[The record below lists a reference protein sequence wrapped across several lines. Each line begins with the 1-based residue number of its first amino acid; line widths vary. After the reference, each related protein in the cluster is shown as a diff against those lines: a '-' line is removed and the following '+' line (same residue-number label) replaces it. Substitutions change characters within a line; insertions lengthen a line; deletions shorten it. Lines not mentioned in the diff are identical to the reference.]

1 MTKTKSPYHD
11 LARAVAQAQTIL
23 VLQPDS
29 PDADSLGSALGL
41 EEIFGDLGKQVV
53 MYSYK
58 EPEPYLRTMDGWDR
72 VSQDMP
78 KSFDMIILV
87 DTGSPAL
94 IKSALEHHYG
104 PLTSKPM
111 FIVDHHITRSPFGF
125 ATTDIVEPACAAAE
139 VIANIALESDWPINS
154 GAATKLATAL
164 LADSLNLTTPES
176 SERSVRMLAELV
188 QRGANLYELYKLKRT
203 SSALSPELVH
213 LKGRLLQSIEFHLAG
228 TLALAEITPD
238 IVDRYKD
245 IHEPYTLILS
255 DMQWAKGVELV
266 AVFKNYGTKINVPL
280 RSTKGYAAPVAAAL
294 GGGGHDNAAAYRC
307 KTVMIQ
313 EEKKLLIETFAK
325 FKEQAHA
332 SIQHAD
338 SQG

>member
-1 MTKTKSPYHD
+1 MPKPTTPID
-11 LARAVAQAQTIL
+11 QLREAIDQAKTIL

-41 EEIFGDLGKQVV
+41 EEILGELGKRVV

-58 EPEPYLRTMDGWDR
+58 EPEPYLRTMEGWDR
-72 VSQDMP
+72 VSQDFP
-78 KSFDMIILV
+78 KDFDLVILV

-94 IKSALEHHYG
+94 IKSAIEHHYG
-104 PLTSKPM
+104 PMTAKPF
-111 FIVDHHITRSPFGF
+111 FIIDHHVVRTEFGF
-125 ATTDIVEPACAAAE
+125 VTTEIVEPACAAAE
-139 VIANIALESDWPINS
+139 VIASIALDSNWTIN
-154 GAATKLATAL
+154 AAAASKLATAL

-188 QRGANLYELYKLKRT
+188 KRGANLYELYKQKRT
-203 SSALSPELVH
+203 ASALTPDLVH
-213 LKGRLLQSIEFHLAG
+213 LKGRLLTSVEFHLDG
-228 TLALAEITPD
+228 RLAIAEITPD
-238 IVDRYKD
+238 VVDRYKD

-280 RSTKGYAAPVAAAL
+280 RSTMGYAGPIATEM

-313 EEKKLLIETFAK
+313 DEKQFLIETFAK

-338 SQG
+338 PQD

>member
-1 MTKTKSPYHD
+1 MTKTTSPYAA
-11 LARAVAQAQTIL
+11 LAKAVTDAQIIL

-41 EEIFGDLGKQVV
+41 EEILGDLGKTVV

-58 EPEPYLRTMDGWDR
+58 EPEPYLRTMEGWDR
-72 VSQDMP
+72 VLQDLP
-78 KSFDMIILV
+78 KAFDLTILV

-94 IKSALEHHYG
+94 IKSALEHHYVA
-104 PLTSKPM
+104 LTAKPF
-111 FIVDHHITRSPFGF
+111 FIIDHHVTRSEFGF
-125 ATTDIVEPACAAAE
+125 VVSQIVEHACAAAE
-139 VIANIALESDWPINS
+139 VITNIAIDRSWPINA
-154 GAATKLATAL
+154 GAAAKLSTAI

-188 QRGANLYELYKLKRT
+188 KRGANLYELYKLKRT
-203 SSALSPELVH
+203 ASALTPELVH
-213 LKGRLLQSIEFHLAG
+213 LKGRLLQSIEFHLDG
-228 TLALAEITPD
+228 TLAIAEITPD
-238 IVDRYKD
+238 LVARYKD
-245 IHEPYTLILS
+245 VHEPYTLILS

-280 RSTKGYAAPVAAAL
+280 RSTLGYAAPVAAAL

-313 EEKKLLIETFAK
+313 DEKQLLIETFSK

-332 SIQHAD
+332 FVQHAD
-338 SQG
+338 SEG